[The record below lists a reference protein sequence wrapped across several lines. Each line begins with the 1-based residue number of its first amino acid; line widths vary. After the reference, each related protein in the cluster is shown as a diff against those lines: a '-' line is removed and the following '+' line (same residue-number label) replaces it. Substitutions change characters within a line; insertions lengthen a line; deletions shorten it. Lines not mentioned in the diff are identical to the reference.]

1 MNTKSHINHMLQ
13 EMNKWNHGHCP
24 CLRTQIP
31 HPAFLPSPS
40 HHMYQHISIRSGNKF
55 KTHFYIKKWFI
66 FRYINSLKSVE
77 NKQDFLGFSSSLV
90 LGCKAPWTSL
100 LLSCKNTRTDHDS
113 SDLDKDKL
121 LWDCTS
127 EMKFFIAAKPT
138 KWLAATQKSSFI
150 QACPNWHCYSINY
163 SVITYFL
170 WWGLFSSSSACH
182 GHQKNGNAWPRR
194 RGRSRMIS
202 LFFFCTGKLQ
212 ALWLHYEAVLHKQFP
227 LNAPICTCT
236 ICVPASTVIQP
247 MLGRINA

>member
-13 EMNKWNHGHCP
+13 ETNKWNHGHCP

-31 HPAFLPSPS
+31 SPAFLPFPS
-40 HHMYQHISIRSGNKF
+40 HHMYQHTRIRSGNKF
-55 KTHFYIKKWFI
+55 KTHCIKRWFI
-66 FRYINSLKSVE
+66 FRYIDSFKLVK
-77 NKQDFLGFSSSLV
+77 NKQDFLAFSSSLI

-100 LLSCKNTRTDHDS
+100 LLSCKNTRTDHGS

-127 EMKFFIAAKPT
+127 EMKFLIAAKPT
-138 KWLAATQKSSFI
+138 KWLAANQKSSSI
-150 QACPNWHCYSINY
+150 QVCPNWHCYSINY

-170 WWGLFSSSSACH
+170 WWGFFLLVQLAMATRKMEMLGQGEGGKAEWWH
-182 GHQKNGNAWPRR
+182 
-194 RGRSRMIS
+194 
-202 LFFFCTGKLQ
+202 FFCTGKLQ
-212 ALWLHYEAVLHKQFP
+212 ALWLHYKAVLYKQFP

-247 MLGRINA
+247 TLDRINA